1 MVSAPGYERLMN
13 GWHMSLAVA
22 APEQDGAFDIKEMI
36 TSHLVDSP
44 YWHSPFGD
52 VRFPQFPP
60 VRLGPITLDFSI
72 TVHVAA
78 MMLAATLVALL
89 LVWAG
94 RHAARQQRAGAERGP
109 KGAANVVEAVIL
121 FVRDEIAL
129 RNIGHG
135 GERYVPY
142 IVTVFF
148 FILFC
153 NLLGLLPWGAT
164 ATGNI
169 SVTATLAL
177 MTFLLVELAGMRE
190 LGAAGYART
199 IFYAPHGLNLPLTA
213 LMYVIM
219 TPVEVLGK
227 LAKPFALAIRLFAN
241 MTAGH
246 VVVLALTGLVVTA
259 SIALGG
265 LSGILLGFAPLVM
278 ALLIMVLEIFIALL
292 QAYIFSMLSSVFI
305 GLIRHAH

>member
-1 MVSAPGYERLMN
+1 
-13 GWHMSLAVA
+13 MSGLHSYLAVA
-22 APEQDGAFDIKEMI
+22 APQEGGTFDIREMI
-36 TSHLVDSP
+36 TSHLVDAP
-44 YWHSPFGD
+44 YWHGPFGD
-52 VRFPQFPP
+52 VHFPQFSP
-60 VRLGPITLDFSI
+60 VRIGPITLDFSI

-78 MMLAATLVALL
+78 MFVAAALVTLL

-94 RHAARQQRAGAERGP
+94 RDAAKQQGAGAGRGP

-142 IVTVFF
+142 IVTIFF

-169 SVTATLAL
+169 SVTATLAV
-177 MTFLLVELAGMRE
+177 MTFIMVETAGMRE

-199 IFYAPHGLNLPLTA
+199 IFYAPHGLNPVLTTI
-213 LMYVIM
+213 MYIIM
-219 TPVEVLGK
+219 TPIEILGK

-246 VVVLALTGLVVTA
+246 VVVLALTGLIVAA
-259 SIALGG
+259 SLALGG
-265 LSGILLGFAPLVM
+265 LPGILLGFAPMIM
-278 ALLIMVLEIFIALL
+278 ALLIMLLEIFVSLL
-292 QAYIFSMLSSVFI
+292 QAYIFTMLSSVFI